1 MVIHHYI
8 LAANFCLCFWLG
20 SVPFSCWFAL
30 SFGETQIWL
39 GNLRFVLVGSL
50 CLSVTNCVHVM
61 TFFTLFFSPAYTHV
75 RTEPQSVVGHTGGKS
90 RVSCRCGCFSMICL
104 VCEAK
109 VFHAYSI
116 FLPLLSL
123 SGPSLRTRSGA
134 TEEKKIHS
142 EVFDRGRAHPLLR
155 RRVA

>member
-1 MVIHHYI
+1 
-8 LAANFCLCFWLG
+8 
-20 SVPFSCWFAL
+20 
-30 SFGETQIWL
+30 
-39 GNLRFVLVGSL
+39 
-50 CLSVTNCVHVM
+50 
-61 TFFTLFFSPAYTHV
+61 
-75 RTEPQSVVGHTGGKS
+75 
-90 RVSCRCGCFSMICL
+90 MICL